1 MFDVL
6 LEKYINAM
14 RSRLP
19 AITYVQLSILVVGI
33 ILTAIASFVTSIKMS
48 IIGGVILIIPLV
60 WILIK
65 GMVDQKKISTRKI
78 KERFEE
84 RNVKFNK
91 FLEENGLDNEKGKK
105 WLRERCCERISEKPE
120 KTEYLMPFVSVV
132 MAPILL
138 IIINLILDTDNWGEN
153 MKYVFLIV
161 VLTFFVYLSIKL
173 LESNIASIADKK
185 YYYMK
190 RLRDDLDMNEFYS
203 EGKEIRNI
211 ILDTD

>member
-1 MFDVL
+1 
-6 LEKYINAM
+6 
-14 RSRLP
+14 
-19 AITYVQLSILVVGI
+19 
-33 ILTAIASFVTSIKMS
+33 
-48 IIGGVILIIPLV
+48 
-60 WILIK
+60 
-65 GMVDQKKISTRKI
+65 
-78 KERFEE
+78 
-84 RNVKFNK
+84 
-91 FLEENGLDNEKGKK
+91 
-105 WLRERCCERISEKPE
+105 
-120 KTEYLMPFVSVV
+120 MPFVSVV

-153 MKYVFLIV
+153 MKYVFLII